1 MGFTRTWFEYALFSF
16 WGILF
21 LSAGFLTVT
30 LVLGSLRKRL
40 LAIEPAIEISPVSKK
55 ELALPIDQ
63 SEFTFFE
70 WILQCVLAG
79 LTVTSFILLLTAEL
93 GIFRIRYWILS
104 LIIYDLSLLA
114 LLFFSKK
121 SFAFSKCWSA
131 FKFHWSD
138 LLAILCACLTFFIL
152 NRPAEYVLTNRD
164 PGEYVSIA
172 LRLADSGSLRI
183 KDDDY
188 VHFNTPEKE
197 ALFLKTPL
205 KDAPHPE
212 VLPGFYLV
220 DPINGFLLPQFFHL
234 FPLWLA
240 LGFKLWRFE
249 GLFLFNV
256 ICGALG
262 VLLMIPLGRWL
273 LNSRMAGVA
282 ASLLLMVNAGQIWI
296 SRSPFS
302 EMLAQVLLIGG
313 LWLLAIGMKRNIR
326 GAFLLAAL
334 MFGLCFFVRIDS
346 LLLLAPMTIFAGICA
361 LTRRSAAY
369 RDGNG
374 FDLTPTSFFVVLG
387 GCVLYSL
394 LHTSVFAYPYFSNV
408 LSTFRKSPL
417 VLIIAGILI
426 GAAAVLGRAGWRF
439 LKQNHKSDWIARNRT
454 IFKRIGVVF
463 LLGIFAFGLFI
474 RPFLP
479 SSREIVSLPPPHE
492 GTIALS
498 NEINLVRL
506 GWYLTPLGLGLALLG
521 ALVVLNDILEKKNEI
536 LIPSILV
543 FAVFSGFYLYKS
555 RAFPD
560 NYWVIRRYMEVAIPG
575 CLFLAAASLAWLFTN
590 LKNRLTATG
599 ASAFCF
605 LFFLLVWVGE
615 FRAVANL
622 WRQTELTGTFDGLGN
637 LAGILKDADIVILE
651 YSRSQDTFS
660 GPLKSVFH
668 KSVYNLATNAPDRDA
683 FNRLMDQWLS
693 QGKRVFILAS
703 DEQTQLES
711 RKYDFI
717 LKECFYLRTSLT
729 EQTYERLPRGLEAL
743 QYVVKIYE
751 VEVSQ
756 QKGRLEQVTF
766 DTDFHF
772 GIGNYGFYS
781 AAAADSTVEL
791 PGIAPAGETTLLLS
805 ARLDALDDRPSLS
818 VEVYLNDS
826 LAGNCEISSEPKVFH
841 FPIPQKLVN
850 RETENRVR
858 FHSSPPSPA
867 ALRISSDQ
875 SHLGFILD
883 YLKLGSLAP
892 TEPVSL
898 FFVDLGAASDVH
910 QSILEGFYGRVDGSY
925 RWTAPNATVTIPAPL
940 TLKPEES
947 IRVRAVKSCPDPGF
961 KQYLKIT
968 LNGTLLG
975 ERELVGTGDQFSVY
989 DFPIGPLSP
998 VSGVAVIG
1006 ISVVPPW
1013 NPHQAGASADRR
1025 TLGCAVD
1032 WIRLE

>member
-30 LVLGSLRKRL
+30 LVLGNLRKRL
-40 LAIEPAIEISPVSKK
+40 LAIERAIKISPVSKK
-55 ELALPIDQ
+55 ESALPIDH

-70 WILQCVLAG
+70 WILLCLLAG

-121 SFAFSKCWSA
+121 SFDYSTCMSA
-131 FKFHWSD
+131 FRFDWSD
-138 LLAILCACLTFFIL
+138 ILAILCAFLTFFIL

-220 DPINGFLLPQFFHL
+220 DPVNGFLLPQFFHL

-240 LGFKLWRFE
+240 LAFKLWRFE

-273 LNSRMAGVA
+273 LNSRIVGIA

-302 EMLAQVLLIGG
+302 EMLAQVLLLGG
-313 LWLLAIGMKRNIR
+313 LWLLAIGMKRNFR
-326 GAFLLAAL
+326 GAFMLAGL

-346 LLLLAPMTIFAGICA
+346 LLLLAPMTIFAGICV
-361 LTRRSAAY
+361 LTRRSPAH

-374 FDLTPTSFFVVLG
+374 LDLTPASFFIVLG

-426 GAAAVLGRAGWRF
+426 GAAVVLGRAGWTF
-439 LKQNHKSDWIARNRT
+439 LRHNHKSDWLVSNRT
-454 IFKRIGVVF
+454 VFKRIGVVF
-463 LLGIFAFGLFI
+463 LLGIFAYGLFI

-560 NYWVIRRYMEVAIPG
+560 NYWVIRRYMEIDHSRMLVSGGGILGVALHDSKERINRYWG
-575 CLFLAAASLAWLFTN
+575 FGFLCLVFPF
-590 LKNRLTATG
+590 
-599 ASAFCF
+599 
-605 LFFLLVWVGE
+605 
-615 FRAVANL
+615 
-622 WRQTELTGTFDGLGN
+622 GLG
-637 LAGILKDADIVILE
+637 
-651 YSRSQDTFS
+651 R
-660 GPLKSVFH
+660 
-668 KSVYNLATNAPDRDA
+668 
-683 FNRLMDQWLS
+683 
-693 QGKRVFILAS
+693 
-703 DEQTQLES
+703 
-711 RKYDFI
+711 
-717 LKECFYLRTSLT
+717 
-729 EQTYERLPRGLEAL
+729 
-743 QYVVKIYE
+743 
-751 VEVSQ
+751 
-756 QKGRLEQVTF
+756 
-766 DTDFHF
+766 
-772 GIGNYGFYS
+772 
-781 AAAADSTVEL
+781 
-791 PGIAPAGETTLLLS
+791 
-805 ARLDALDDRPSLS
+805 
-818 VEVYLNDS
+818 
-826 LAGNCEISSEPKVFH
+826 
-841 FPIPQKLVN
+841 
-850 RETENRVR
+850 
-858 FHSSPPSPA
+858 
-867 ALRISSDQ
+867 RI
-875 SHLGFILD
+875 
-883 YLKLGSLAP
+883 
-892 TEPVSL
+892 
-898 FFVDLGAASDVH
+898 
-910 QSILEGFYGRVDGSY
+910 
-925 RWTAPNATVTIPAPL
+925 
-940 TLKPEES
+940 
-947 IRVRAVKSCPDPGF
+947 
-961 KQYLKIT
+961 
-968 LNGTLLG
+968 
-975 ERELVGTGDQFSVY
+975 
-989 DFPIGPLSP
+989 
-998 VSGVAVIG
+998 
-1006 ISVVPPW
+1006 
-1013 NPHQAGASADRR
+1013 
-1025 TLGCAVD
+1025 
-1032 WIRLE
+1032 

>member
-1 MGFTRTWFEYALFSF
+1 MGFTRPWSEYALFSF

-21 LSAGFLTVT
+21 LSAGWLTVS

-40 LAIEPAIEISPVSKK
+40 LAIEQVNIISPISKQ
-55 ELALPIDQ
+55 ETALPTHH

-70 WILQCVLAG
+70 WILQCGLAG

-104 LIIYDLSLLA
+104 LIIYDLCLIA
-114 LLFFSKK
+114 LLIYSKK
-121 SFAFSKCWSA
+121 SIHLSSGLLAFR
-131 FKFHWSD
+131 FHWSD
-138 LLAILCACLTFFIL
+138 ILAILCTFLTFFIL

-220 DPINGFLLPQFFHL
+220 DPVKGYLLPQFFHL

-240 LGFKLWRFE
+240 LAFKMWRFE
-249 GLFLFNV
+249 GLYLFNV
-256 ICGALG
+256 TCGTLG

-273 LNSRMAGVA
+273 LNSRMAGIA

-302 EMLAQVLLIGG
+302 EMLVQVLLLGG
-313 LWLLAIGMKRNIR
+313 LWLLAIGMKRNFR

-346 LLLLAPMTIFAGICA
+346 LLLLVPLTIFAGKWF
-361 LTRRSAAY
+361 LTRRSAAD
-369 RDGNG
+369 RGRNG
-374 FDLTPTSFFVVLG
+374 LDSTPGFFFIILG
-387 GCVLYSL
+387 VCVLYSL
-394 LHTSVFAYPYFSNV
+394 LHTSVFSYPYFSNV
-408 LSTFRKSPL
+408 ISTFHASPL
-417 VLIIAGILI
+417 VLIIVGILFV
-426 GAAAVLGRAGWRF
+426 AVLVFGRVGYR
-439 LKQNHKSDWIARNRT
+439 LIRRNHKPDWIVRNRAV
-454 IFKRIGVVF
+454 FKGIGVVF
-463 LLGIFAFGLFI
+463 LLGIFVYGLFI

-479 SSREIVSLPPPHE
+479 SSREIVNLPPPHE
-492 GTIALS
+492 GKVTLS

-521 ALVVLNDILEKKNEI
+521 ALLVLDDIFEKKNEM
-536 LIPSILV
+536 LIPFILV

-560 NYWVIRRYMEVAIPG
+560 NYWVIRRYIEIVIPG
-575 CLFLAAASLAWLFTN
+575 CLFLATAFLVWLRPILMKR
-590 LKNRLTATG
+590 LKATG
-599 ASAFCF
+599 ASALCVL
-605 LFFLLVWVGE
+605 LFVLLWVGE
-615 FRAVANL
+615 FWAVPNL

-637 LAGILKDADIVILE
+637 LAGILKEADIVILE

-668 KSVYNLATNAPDRDA
+668 KSVYNLATNMPDPDA
-683 FNRLMDQWLS
+683 FDQLMHQWLS
-693 QGKRVFILAS
+693 QGKRVFILTS

-711 RKYDFI
+711 HKYDFV
-717 LKECFYLRTSLT
+717 LKDCFYLRTSLT
-729 EQTYERLPRGLEAL
+729 EQTYARLPHALENL
-743 QYVVKIYE
+743 QYVINIYDVK
-751 VEVSQ
+751 VSQ
-756 QKGRLEQVTF
+756 EKDSLEQVTF
-766 DTDFHF
+766 DMDFHF

-781 AAAADSTVEL
+781 DEAADPTIEL
-791 PGIAPAGETTLLLS
+791 PGIAPAGAATLLIC
-805 ARLDALDDRPSLS
+805 ARLKPLDDRRSLS
-818 VEVYLNDS
+818 VEVYLNNS
-826 LAGNCEISSEPKVFH
+826 LAGSCEISSEPKVFR
-841 FPIPQKLVN
+841 FPIPKRLVN
-850 RETENRVR
+850 GEKGNQVK
-858 FHSSPPSPA
+858 FHSSLLSPS
-867 ALRISSDQ
+867 ALGISTDQ
-875 SHLGFILD
+875 RHLGFILD

-892 TEPVSL
+892 TEPVSG
-898 FFVDLGAASDVH
+898 FSVDLGTASDVH
-910 QSILEGFYGRVDGSY
+910 RCILEGFYGRVDASY
-925 RWTAPNATVTIPAPL
+925 RWTAPKATVTIPAPL
-940 TLKPEES
+940 ALNKGES
-947 IRVRAVKSCPDPGF
+947 LRVRAVKSCPDPGF

-968 LNGTLLG
+968 LNGTSLG

-989 DFPIGPLSP
+989 DFPIGQLTPISEA
-998 VSGVAVIG
+998 AVIG
-1006 ISVVPPW
+1006 ISVEPPW
-1013 NPHQAGASADRR
+1013 NPNQAGASADRR
-1025 TLGCAVD
+1025 TLGCAID
-1032 WIRLE
+1032 WIKIE